1 MADFLAAAVV
11 IVAVVFVS
19 LDGTRICGVDAIP
32 ESCDS
37 LAFSLVAFVST
48 GCFRGRPLFFVF
60 VSSLMA
66 AVALPSVDFCAFS
79 TGIEQ
84 FLVASSTFVGNKIL
98 STFVKFLLNA
108 WVLATK
114 SCNNDDVY
122 CDRCVFDSILV
133 CSVSEALSTHFI
145 AARTNAG
152 NSISLDDA
160 LSAKF
165 CATMLSGIGNTSVL
179 VNLRCAAVLDGNELC
194 FLIGSSSLES
204 LSEFESLLALIAF
217 FRVAER
223 AAAAAE
229 RRCLSFFCFKYG
241 LTAFGERLL
250 PAHNELESLS
260 SSLSVHAEQY
270 DEFDDG
276 DTRRLDFFVNIFV
289 GCVED
294 DDGGSGGG
302 SAFLDLRVGL

>member
-1 MADFLAAAVV
+1 MVDFLAAA
-11 IVAVVFVS
+11 VAVVFVS
-19 LDGTRICGVDAIP
+19 LDGTRICGVDAMP

-37 LAFSLVAFVST
+37 LAFSLVVVVST
-48 GCFRGRPLFFVF
+48 GCFRGRPRFFAF
-60 VSSLMA
+60 VSSLMVA
-66 AVALPSVDFCAFS
+66 AAFPVVDFCAFS

-108 WVLATK
+108 CVLATK
-114 SCNNDDVY
+114 SCSNDDVY

-165 CATMLSGIGNTSVL
+165 CATIPSGIGNTSVF
-179 VNLRCAAVLDGNELC
+179 VNLRCAAVFVGNELC

-204 LSEFESLLALIAF
+204 LSEFESLLALMAF
-217 FRVAER
+217 FRVADR

-229 RRCLSFFCFKYG
+229 RRCLSFFCFKYV
-241 LTAFGERLL
+241 LADLGERLL
-250 PAHNELESLS
+250 AAHSELESLS

-276 DTRRLDFFVNIFV
+276 DSRRFTDFFVNIFV

-294 DDGGSGGG
+294 EEGGSGGGG